1 MSYKFNPITGKLDL
15 TGGASATGD
24 YLPLAGGTLTGDVDF
39 PANGYV
45 MRDSNGLRWRV
56 TVSTD
61 GTLTTT
67 ALTEGAIGT
76 PWLFYFGTI

>member
-1 MSYKFNPITGKLDL
+1 MAVKFDPILGKLRQED
-15 TGGASATGD
+15 GSSGD
-24 YLPLAGGTLTGDVDF
+24 YLPLAGGTLTGDVTY
-39 PANGYV
+39 PQNGYV
-45 MRDSNGLRWRV
+45 MTDSNGLRWRV
-56 TVSTD
+56 TISTD